1 MYCRKCGAEIKE
13 TSKFC
18 DNCGCEVVKVKQV
31 SYAEKYNE
39 NKKKSKNQAQYL
51 KSYTKYNKHHKPNI
65 KQETL

>member
-31 SYAEKYNE
+31 NNLIFSKYGFRI
-39 NKKKSKNQAQYL
+39 KSNVVSMVNVLSVFVTIMGMFALFTY
-51 KSYTKYNKHHKPNI
+51 
-65 KQETL
+65 

>member
-18 DNCGCEVVKVKQV
+18 DSCGCEVVKVKQV

-39 NKKKSKNQAQYL
+39 NKKKNKNQEKGIDFRVRSMIY
-51 KSYTKYNKHHKPNI
+51 
-65 KQETL
+65 